1 MLQGLRGET
10 GYFAAGGPRGIFSGM
25 GVFDRMGRAI
35 SANFNAL
42 LDRVD
47 DPNKSV
53 EQTLNDMREQ
63 VRAARREVVSAVAS
77 EKQLKAKVEELDR
90 EVERWGK
97 RAELAVQAGDDQLAR
112 EALGQKRRVVGE
124 RDRAEALRGEQRG
137 AAVEMKKELER
148 MEQRVKEV
156 EAKKGK
162 IAADIQRAR
171 TASSAPLAASAGPSP
186 FDEFRRME
194 DQLEAVETSVQAQRE
209 LDAVLDGRGPGGMTR
224 GEVEAKFR
232 ALESGEAL
240 PGGEAP
246 VRSDVED
253 ELQAIKKRVRVQG

>member
-1 MLQGLRGET
+1 M
-10 GYFAAGGPRGIFSGM
+10 FSPM

-47 DPNKSV
+47 DPGKSV
-53 EQTLNDMREQ
+53 EQTLNEMRDQ

-77 EKQLKAKVEELDR
+77 EKQLKGKVEELDR
-90 EVERWGK
+90 EVEKWTQ
-97 RAELAVQAGDDQLAR
+97 RAELAVKAGDDQLAR

-137 AAVEMKKELER
+137 AALEMKAELER

-156 EAKKGK
+156 EAKKTQ
-162 IAADIQRAR
+162 IVMDMQRAR
-171 TASSAPLAASAGPSP
+171 AASSAPLAASAGPSP

-209 LDAVLDGRGPGGMTR
+209 IDAVLDGKGPGGLSR
-224 GEVEAKFR
+224 SEVEAKFR
-232 ALESGEAL
+232 ALESGQAL
-240 PGGEAP
+240 PGEAAP
-246 VRSDVED
+246 KSDVED
-253 ELQAIKKRVRVQG
+253 ELQAIKKRVRVQS

>member
-1 MLQGLRGET
+1 
-10 GYFAAGGPRGIFSGM
+10 M

-171 TASSAPLAASAGPSP
+171 AASSAPLAASAGPSP

-224 GEVEAKFR
+224 SEVEAKFR

-246 VRSDVED
+246 ARSDVED